1 MSKDLPP
8 ALWPRNSKK
17 IHLLQPEIQPI
28 IRALLRQLWNLGWQ
42 PVIAEGLRTKAE
54 QREKVRQGFSKTMNS
69 RHLSGLAVD
78 IIDRRWG
85 WAGPC
90 ADKDHQFWID
100 LANVAED
107 LGLFSGRN
115 WRMKDVAHVELRK

>member
-17 IHLLQPEIQPI
+17 IHLLEPVIQGI
-28 IRALLRQLWNLGWQ
+28 ISALLRNLWNMGWQ
-42 PVIAEGLRTKAE
+42 PVIAEGKRTKAQ
-54 QREKVRQGFSKTMNS
+54 QREKVRLGYSKTMNS

-85 WAGPC
+85 WHGPC
-90 ADKDHQFWID
+90 ADKDHQFWVD
-100 LANVAED
+100 LASEAQE
-107 LGLFSGRN
+107 LGLFSGRV